1 MASGVVVKLL
11 VGKAVVAGGV
21 ALVVRKNFVMDG
33 VVVLAGDVTV
43 VVITSDAVVVAVKV
57 VAKAGDVVVV
67 GHIVEVA
74 SAVVLMSLQR
84 CNCNQ

>member
-1 MASGVVVKLL
+1 MSNYIVM
-11 VGKAVVAGGV
+11 VAG
-21 ALVVRKNFVMDG
+21 NFI
-33 VVVLAGDVTV
+33 
-43 VVITSDAVVVAVKV
+43 VITGDAVVVAVKV